1 MIGELRVFPLKVH
14 SGVLLAHS
22 VDDIR
27 VGHPPFGETMTF
39 LRFGGLSPLGD
50 YRGFKDGSSFGSRTD
65 WVTRVTPR
73 SARDDT
79 PLCTG

>member
-14 SGVLLAHS
+14 AGVLLAHS

-27 VGHPPFGETMTF
+27 VGHPPLRKTMTF

-50 YRGFKDGSSFGSRTD
+50 YRGVLGRFFFWFKDGLGD
-65 WVTRVTPR
+65 KG
-73 SARDDT
+73 DT
-79 PLCTG
+79 PLCTR